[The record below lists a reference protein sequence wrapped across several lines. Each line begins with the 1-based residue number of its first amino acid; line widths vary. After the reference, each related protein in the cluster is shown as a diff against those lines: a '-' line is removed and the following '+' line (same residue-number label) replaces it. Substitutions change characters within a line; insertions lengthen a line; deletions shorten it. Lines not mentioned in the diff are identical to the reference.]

1 MQGAVLVIILLIPT
15 GQVVESVPFLRHFD
29 TIEQCEAMLPIARD
43 LAHKNHQPSSPYIV
57 TCTPIK
63 TTPKEP
69 I

>member
-29 TIEQCEAMLPIARD
+29 TMEQCQSMIPVAHD
-43 LAHKNHQPSSPYIV
+43 LAKKNHQPNSPYII
-57 TCTPIK
+57 TCTPIE